1 MNDEDVKE
9 EAGQAREIISPG
21 PAITAAFIRHVSKI
35 LTTRWA
41 LSVQANST
49 MNDVMVMVS
58 CIGWMH

>member
-35 LTTRWA
+35 LTARWT

-49 MNDVMVMVS
+49 MK
-58 CIGWMH
+58 